1 MDMIGIQKEFNWV
14 IKVLESCVNFTQ
26 LNSAIRLF
34 ENFLNKWERDLSND
48 MVFKLINTFNKL
60 TLAHKTKIK
69 KKLLQEF
76 NYN

>member
-48 MVFKLINTFNKL
+48 MVSF
-60 TLAHKTKIK
+60 
-69 KKLLQEF
+69 
-76 NYN
+76 